1 MSTWGRKSNS
11 AKPFE
16 VRIIASI
23 AKASAA
29 PAMSATR
36 TPARPKCS
44 RASDRAKS
52 NGWRMERRTSARN
65 QASSPVLSIHSERM
79 GRGATA
85 FADCSTDH
93 KKTTPASGGRLVFAF
108 GAFADPS
115 YRPHFRPRCGQSHK
129 SVIKCSYINNPL
141 EPADLCGPLPP
152 RASSIDLKD
161 SEHLMQPDHDTSYDV
176 GARPSLL
183 RSAEHHCST
192 PAHEGVVKR
201 PMS

>member
-1 MSTWGRKSNS
+1 MRTWGRKSKR

-29 PAMSATR
+29 PAMSATS

-52 NGWRMERRTSARN
+52 NGWKMERSTSARN
-65 QASSPVLSIHSERM
+65 QASSPVLSIPVERM
-79 GRGATA
+79 GSGAPLSPSAARLT
-85 FADCSTDH
+85 

-108 GAFADPS
+108 DAFADPS
-115 YRPHFRPRCGQSHK
+115 YRPHFRPRCGRSRR
-129 SVIKCSYINNPL
+129 SVIRCSYINNPL
-141 EPADLCGPLPP
+141 EPADLRGPLPP

-161 SEHLMQPDHDTSYDV
+161 SEHLMQPDHDTSSDV
-176 GARPSLL
+176 GARPFLL

-192 PAHEGVVKR
+192 PAHEGVVKG
-201 PMS
+201 PVS

>member
-1 MSTWGRKSNS
+1 MSTWGRKSNR

-16 VRIIASI
+16 VRIIAST

-29 PAMSATR
+29 PAMSATS

-52 NGWRMERRTSARN
+52 NGWRMERTTSARN
-65 QASSPVLSIHSERM
+65 QASSPVLSIHSERI
-79 GRGATA
+79 GSGATA
-85 FADCSTDH
+85 FAECSTVD
-93 KKTTPASGGRLVFAF
+93 KKTTPASGGRLVFALV
-108 GAFADPS
+108 AFAGPS
-115 YRPHFRPRCGQSHK
+115 YRPHFRPRCGRSHR
-129 SVIKCSYINNPL
+129 SVIRCSYINKPL
-141 EPADLCGPLPP
+141 EPADQCGPLPP

-161 SEHLMQPDHDTSYDV
+161 SEHLMQPDHDTSSDV

-192 PAHEGVVKR
+192 PAHGGLVKW
-201 PMS
+201 PVS